1 MTYKD
6 LTYESRMRIRSAV
19 MQILLRM
26 GIDVDIT
33 LYAKTIYDGRELVY
47 FESEEFQTTPVIYR
61 KVNVYGEGFLN
72 DEANGLCRLHLSL
85 SYRFKYF
92 GGGENGV
99 DIVHLTFII
108 RNFDDGRQTAI
119 IENCDFVINNNDIYN
134 NDF

>member
-26 GIDVDIT
+26 GINVDIN
-33 LYAKTIYDGRELVY
+33 LYAKTIYDGRELICL
-47 FESEEFQTTPVIYR
+47 ESQEFQTTPVIYH
-61 KVNVYGEGFLN
+61 KVKIYGEGFLE
-72 DEANGLCRLHLSL
+72 DEANGLCRLRLSL

-99 DIVHLTFII
+99 DIMSLTFII

-119 IENCDFVINNNDIYN
+119 IENCDFVINNNEIYN